1 MNSLPTN
8 GYETSP
14 PSGVSP
20 RVRRLAPI
28 IVPIAILALA
38 GAGFLAYRL
47 DSSTPV
53 VSSSVLLAPSVISG
67 GDGHTCAL
75 ISRGKVECWGENGS
89 YELGNG
95 TNTDSSTPVKVSDI
109 TNAIEVSAGGL
120 HTCALIS
127 GGTVECWGDNQDGD
141 LGNGSTNGGST
152 PVRVSGVTNAIQ
164 VSSGYDGACAL
175 LSRGTIKCWGRNDFG
190 ELGVEVREGYGNESS
205 TPVQISGITNAIQVS
220 AGIEQTCALISGGSV
235 ECWGADF
242 LGNSRTKGN
251 PTPVQVPDITNAIEV
266 SAGGGACALISGGKV
281 ECWPPG
287 MIGSTAKSTTPIQVP
302 GITNAIQISIGG
314 SPCALLSGGKIEC
327 WGPNNTGQLGNGTTK
342 SHSTPV
348 AVSNI
353 TDATQVAANTGFA
366 CALLTSRKVEC
377 WGDNWYGQ
385 LGNGT
390 AGGEWWIPVTVVGI
404 P

>member
-95 TNTDSSTPVKVSDI
+95 TNTDSSTPVKVS
-109 TNAIEVSAGGL
+109 
-120 HTCALIS
+120 
-127 GGTVECWGDNQDGD
+127 
-141 LGNGSTNGGST
+141 
-152 PVRVSGVTNAIQ
+152 
-164 VSSGYDGACAL
+164 
-175 LSRGTIKCWGRNDFG
+175 
-190 ELGVEVREGYGNESS
+190 
-205 TPVQISGITNAIQVS
+205 
-220 AGIEQTCALISGGSV
+220 
-235 ECWGADF
+235 
-242 LGNSRTKGN
+242 
-251 PTPVQVPDITNAIEV
+251 DITNAIEV

>member
-53 VSSSVLLAPSVISG
+53 VSSSVLLAPIV
-67 GDGHTCAL
+67 
-75 ISRGKVECWGENGS
+75 
-89 YELGNG
+89 
-95 TNTDSSTPVKVSDI
+95 
-109 TNAIEVSAGGL
+109 VSAGVG

-205 TPVQISGITNAIQVS
+205 TPVQISGITNAIQMS
-220 AGIEQTCALISGGSV
+220 AGIEQTCM
-235 ECWGADF
+235 
-242 LGNSRTKGN
+242 TKVT
-251 PTPVQVPDITNAIEV
+251 PTPVQVPVITNAIEV